1 MHPPTRLTRSRTL
14 ALARLPR
21 VWLLLLWPSL
31 PAVAPSAVHGQA
43 TAAAAAPAWDSP
55 RALGLVETARV
66 RRLLPAQDT
75 TLRNYTAKAE
85 GFVYFY
91 LDRRETDER
100 TLVKVD
106 QVALELFWAP
116 PNRTK
121 QNIVGMR
128 DMSRLPNRMHY
139 HLDHLTVVQDG
150 FGDVIRM
157 GDGDEVADV
166 PHPAAPGSDS
176 IYQFRLTD
184 SLTLQLP
191 GAAQP
196 IRVYEIQ
203 VRPRRVDRSALV
215 GSMFVDRADGA
226 IVRMTF
232 TFTPASYVDRRLDY
246 ISVSLDNGL
255 WEGRYWLPHEQTL
268 QIRRQI
274 PELDFAAGAVIHGRM
289 RIGDYVFNDSVP
301 ERTFFGHPV
310 SAVPRAQR
318 ESYDFD
324 SDILDDLNAA
334 GLAPPPDLAEV
345 RRQAAVMLGRARL
358 SGLPSLRPSIGSAS
372 SAFRYNRAEGVAA
385 GAGLTW
391 SPGPPWRAD
400 IHAGHAFGPGRPWG
414 DASVRHALAG
424 GGGVTLRTVLRETRD
439 VGLAPAVPPAI
450 NTLAGLFL
458 ADDWTDPYYAT
469 GARLTIRHALVP
481 RVHGSFAV
489 GLERHRSAGLTQRDA
504 PLGGSSR
511 FRPVRPI
518 EDGAVAS
525 IAVAVERTAA
535 DLRLSAWSGS
545 LSVEAGVH
553 DGGSYVRPVLETA
566 VRRATSDHA
575 RTLELRGSAGWV
587 SAAAPLQRLFALG
600 GHGTLPGYDYRAFAG
615 SRYGLL
621 QAEGTWAV
629 LAPWLTFRGVAAAG
643 AVAGS
648 VPGSRPQADPVPEP
662 SAGAVWATRPT
673 GRVRAS
679 TGAGVSLLWDLLR
692 IDAVRGLDGG
702 RWRLHVSFHRD
713 FRDIS

>member
-1 MHPPTRLTRSRTL
+1 MHRPTRLTRSRTL
-14 ALARLPR
+14 ALSRVPRL
-21 VWLLLLWPSL
+21 WLLLLWLPL
-31 PAVAPSAVHGQA
+31 PAVTPSAGHGQA
-43 TAAAAAPAWDSP
+43 PAGAAAPGWDSP
-55 RALGLVETARV
+55 RALGLVEAARA

-75 TLRNYTAKAE
+75 TLRNYSAKAE

-121 QNIVGMR
+121 QHIVGMR

-184 SLTLQLP
+184 SLTLRLP
-191 GAAQP
+191 GAVEP

-289 RIGDYVFNDSVP
+289 RIGEYVFNDSVP
-301 ERTFFGHPV
+301 ERTFYGHPV

-318 ESYDFD
+318 ERYDFD
-324 SDILDDLNAA
+324 SDILADLNAA

-345 RRQAAVMLGRARL
+345 RRQAAAMLGRARL
-358 SGLPSLRPSIGSAS
+358 SGLPSLRPSLGSAS
-372 SAFRYNRAEGVAA
+372 SAFRYNRVEGVAA
-385 GAGLTW
+385 GVGLTW

-400 IHAGHAFGPGRPWG
+400 LHGGHAFGARRPWG
-414 DASVRHALAG
+414 HASLRHAQGAG
-424 GGGVTLRTVLRETRD
+424 GAITLRAVLREPRD
-439 VGLAPAVPPAI
+439 VGLAPAVPPAM

-458 ADDWTDPYYAT
+458 ADDWMDPYYAT
-469 GARLTIRHALVP
+469 GAGLTIRQNLIP
-481 RVHGSFAV
+481 RVHGILSVAV
-489 GLERHRSAGLTQRDA
+489 ESHRSAELTQRDA
-504 PLGGSSR
+504 PLGGSSP

-518 EDGAVAS
+518 DDGDVAR
-525 IAVAVERTAA
+525 ITVGVERGAA
-535 DLRLSAWSGS
+535 DPRTGAWSGTVS
-545 LSVEAGVH
+545 IEAGIH
-553 DGGSYVRPVLETA
+553 DGGSYLRPVLEAA
-566 VRRATSDHA
+566 VRRAAADHA
-575 RTLELRGSAGWV
+575 RTLEVSGSAGWV
-587 SAAAPLQRLFALG
+587 SADAPLQRLFALG

-615 SRYGLL
+615 SRYGLV
-621 QAEGTWAV
+621 QAEGTWVV
-629 LAPWLTFRGVAAAG
+629 LAPWLTLRGVAAAG

-648 VPGSRPQADPVPEP
+648 VPGSGHRADPVPGLSP
-662 SAGAVWATRPT
+662 DATWMTRSTGTVRTSA
-673 GRVRAS
+673 
-679 TGAGVSLLWDLLR
+679 GAGVSLLWDLLR

-702 RWRLHVSFHRD
+702 RWQLHVSFHRD